1 MTRPIPE
8 PDPELQDVDGIKK
21 YITVWF
27 FGHLCKMLGLNNSYS
42 RLYTDEIEKLRVDR
56 PEDEFDDDELLY
68 EAFSESDSDDTEWG
82 GE

>member
-1 MTRPIPE
+1 
-8 PDPELQDVDGIKK
+8 
-21 YITVWF
+21 
-27 FGHLCKMLGLNNSYS
+27 MLGLNNSYS